1 MKILTS
7 KKEIREALAKVR
19 PSAIAV
25 AYVGLDWDSFV
36 SLSNLR
42 EIVVSPTLGSN
53 PKAIEKPMHKL
64 GSENVYFL
72 DELHSKIYLGASA
85 ALLGSCNLSTNGISE
100 QGLYETAV
108 VLVDEDARRQLA
120 EQISQYKELARQR
133 YPTPEAKLARLQRL
147 KVDRD
152 RAVCSGL
159 VPAGHESPSIQSYGS
174 RLDRI
179 HVCWYGSEG
188 MDYNEGKVRS
198 ALKISSDLDLDD
210 YFSDTFAFHKNDDVR
225 PGDWIL
231 GWRCNDDGMPRRRG
245 DVGWMYV
252 HRVIPDGF
260 DDRSYPKFVGQ
271 AKSKLL
277 PAEPFVLDPPTKA
290 LIRETLGS
298 GQFPALLSRDD
309 SAWRLAPADAV
320 TPAFIEALKEASQ
333 NAKTG

>member
-1 MKILTS
+1 MKVLTS

-25 AYVGLDWDSFV
+25 AYVGLDWDSFISV
-36 SLSNLR
+36 SNLR
-42 EIVVSPTLGSN
+42 EVIVSPTLGSN
-53 PKAIEKPMHKL
+53 PKAIEELMQEL
-64 GSENVYFL
+64 GAENVHFL
-72 DELHSKIYLGASA
+72 DELHSKIYLGASE
-85 ALLGSCNLSTNGISE
+85 ALLGSCNLSANGISE

-108 VLVDEDARRQLA
+108 VLVDKDARRQLA
-120 EQISQYKELARQR
+120 RQIHQYKGLARQR

-152 RAVCSGL
+152 RAVCSGF
-159 VPAGHESPSIQSYGS
+159 VPAGHKSPSIQSYGS

-179 HVCWYGSEG
+179 HVCWHGSGEMG
-188 MDYNEGKVRS
+188 YNESKVRR

-210 YFSDTFAFHKNDDVR
+210 YFSDDFAFHKNDDVR

-231 GWRCNDDGMPRRRG
+231 GWRCNDDGMPRKRG

-260 DDRSYPKFVGQ
+260 DDDSYPKLAGQ
-271 AKSKLL
+271 VKSKFL
-277 PAEPFVLDPPTKA
+277 PAEPFTLDQPTKA
-290 LIRETLGS
+290 LIRDTLGS

-320 TPAFIEALKEASQ
+320 TPAFIEALKEASH
-333 NAKTG
+333 ARG